1 MQSRGARKKMN
12 IEKILALLTQFAETE
27 AAENEY
33 IEMLMVKASGVSA
46 IRYDKEKLQTQPA
59 LDRNETA
66 VLELIKAEERAARN
80 RRRRLKIRLQATGI
94 FHKHLKPQQA
104 YIMDILYV
112 HGKNVKQA
120 ADITGYSV
128 PWIYDIKKQSVENL
142 KQKNIAELKTAHYDK
157 VERSI

>member
-1 MQSRGARKKMN
+1 MN
-12 IEKILALLTQFAETE
+12 IESLLAVLTQFAETE
-27 AAENEY
+27 AAEDEL
-33 IEMLMVKASGVSA
+33 IETLMVKASGVSA

-66 VLELIKAEERAARN
+66 VLELIKAEERAARS

-104 YIMDILYV
+104 YIMDLLYV

-142 KQKNIAELKTAHYDK
+142 KQKNIAELKPAHYDK